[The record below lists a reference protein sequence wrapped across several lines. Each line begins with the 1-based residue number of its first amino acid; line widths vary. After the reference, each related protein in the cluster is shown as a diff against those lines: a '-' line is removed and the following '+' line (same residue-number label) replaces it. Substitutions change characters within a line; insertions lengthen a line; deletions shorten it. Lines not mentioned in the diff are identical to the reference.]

1 MSATSRP
8 VSAAVHK
15 TAPRLL
21 ASLFVGALT
30 LAIVVET
37 APATDPHIELIKRA
51 GTNWIT
57 IHFNTEANRTYT
69 LQYSSRLNY
78 GSWSNIYTAPA
89 DADSNRYTVLVPA
102 KSGSGFFRLS
112 VRP

>member
-1 MSATSRP
+1 MSAASRP
-8 VSAAVHK
+8 VSAAVQK
-15 TAPRLL
+15 NEPRLKACL
-21 ASLFVGALT
+21 CAGALT
-30 LAIVVET
+30 LAIFVET
-37 APATDPHIELIKRA
+37 APATDPHIEMIKRA

-102 KSGSGFFRLS
+102 SSGSGFFRLA